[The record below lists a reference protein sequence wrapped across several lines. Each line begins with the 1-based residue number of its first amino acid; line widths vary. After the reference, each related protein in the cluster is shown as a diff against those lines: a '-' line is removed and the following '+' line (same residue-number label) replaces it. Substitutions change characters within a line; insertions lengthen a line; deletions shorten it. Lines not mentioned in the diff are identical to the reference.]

1 VDFYNQANIL
11 YGSIQEFCTSATCPV
26 MSAGPQYEY
35 LWADEK
41 NKAVQVTAG
50 QYVDNLMTWI
60 QQLLDDENVFPS
72 KTDTAFPKNFKQ
84 TISLIFKRLFRVYAH
99 IYYSHFQRVC
109 SLGQEAYLNTCF
121 KHFYYFIAK
130 FNLVEAKEQAP
141 LQELIDN
148 LILKKII

>member
-1 VDFYNQANIL
+1 
-11 YGSIQEFCTSATCPV
+11 
-26 MSAGPQYEY
+26 
-35 LWADEK
+35 
-41 NKAVQVTAG
+41 
-50 QYVDNLMTWI
+50 MTWI
-60 QQLLDDENVFPS
+60 QQLLDDETVFPS

-109 SLGQEAYLNTCF
+109 NLGQEAYLNTCF

-148 LILKKII
+148 LILKK